1 MEETM
6 STGGPPERFAP
17 AQGGPVRS
25 VVEADHVRSA
35 SSDWEPGVSPAVVL
49 SVAVGGV
56 LGALARYL
64 VEMGVATPHGH
75 FPWATLLVN
84 VSGSAVLGAL
94 LVWIRRRL
102 PRHRLLRPFL
112 GTGIIGAYTTFST
125 FAVEADELVR
135 GGHVLTASL
144 YVVVSLVAG
153 LGAALAGIAAARR
166 WIPFPGRM
174 ATPMV
179 QPR

>member
-1 MEETM
+1 M
-6 STGGPPERFAP
+6 STAGPERSAPGHAGLAP
-17 AQGGPVRS
+17 AA
-25 VVEADHVRSA
+25 VVAQHVRST
-35 SSDWEPGVSPAVVL
+35 SSDWEPGVSPSVVL

-56 LGALARYL
+56 VGALARYL
-64 VEMGVATPHGH
+64 VEVGLATPEGH

-84 VSGSAVLGAL
+84 VTGSAILGAL
-94 LVWIRRRL
+94 LVWIRRRF

-144 YVVVSLVAG
+144 YVVASLVAG

-166 WIPFPGRM
+166 WIPAAGP
-174 ATPMV
+174 V
-179 QPR
+179 VEPR